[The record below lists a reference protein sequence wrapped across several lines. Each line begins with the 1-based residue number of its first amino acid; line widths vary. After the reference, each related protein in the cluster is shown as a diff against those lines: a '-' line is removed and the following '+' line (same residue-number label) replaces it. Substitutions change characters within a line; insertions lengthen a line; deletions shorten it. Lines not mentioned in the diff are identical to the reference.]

1 MIHLSQNFDL
11 IHSMK
16 HCNVALCGC
25 GTVGLGVAEALL
37 GAGAL
42 AERLGAHIRL
52 SHVVDLRADEVRA
65 ELGDPEGVIFTDDL
79 NVPLQDPDV
88 DIVVELI
95 GGVNIARDLTE
106 RAFQAGKDV
115 VTANKALLAEHGDAL
130 YRAAREHGRSIAFG
144 AAVAGCIPVVAALRS
159 GFVGDTIESVYGIVN
174 GTCNYVLT
182 RMLGSDM
189 TYDDALAEAQAK
201 GYAEADPAL
210 DVGGHDSAHK
220 LAVLARLAFGLS
232 IPLDEIPCEGI
243 SDVDLCDLQ
252 YADQLGYTLKLLAIG
267 VRRGERIAL
276 RVHPALL
283 HHDHPM
289 AVVGDAF
296 NAVCLH
302 GSMSGEVVLTGR
314 GAGRYPT
321 ASAVVA
327 DIARVAMG
335 TYQTEFAGLSQ
346 FGSVPDAQLV
356 PFGQMTMRY
365 YLRLHCHDEPGA
377 MAMVTRTL
385 ADEGISIASVRQ
397 HEPSA
402 SDASEY
408 VPVIF
413 MTHLAE
419 EAAMRRALAAIN
431 AHASICAERT
441 RMLRVADI

>member
-1 MIHLSQNFDL
+1 
-11 IHSMK
+11 MK
-16 HCNVALCGC
+16 HCTVALCGC

-42 AERLGAHIRL
+42 ADRLGDCIRL
-52 SHVVDLRADEVRA
+52 RYVVDLRADELRT
-65 ELGDPEGVIFTDDL
+65 ELAAPDGVVFTNDL
-79 NVPLQDPDV
+79 DVPLQDPDV
-88 DIVVELI
+88 DVVVELI
-95 GGVNIARDLTE
+95 GGVTVARDLTQ
-106 RAFQAGKDV
+106 RALAAGKDV

-130 YRAAREHGRSIAFG
+130 YRTAREHGRSIAFG
-144 AAVAGCIPVVAALRS
+144 AAVAGCIPVIAALRS
-159 GFVGDTIESVYGIVN
+159 GLVGDTIESVYGIVN

-182 RMLGSDM
+182 RMLGSGM
-189 TYDDALAEAQAK
+189 TYDDALAEAQQK
-201 GYAEADPAL
+201 GYAEADPTL
-210 DVGGHDSAHK
+210 DVDGHDSAHK
-220 LAVLARLAFGLS
+220 LAVLARLAFGLN

-243 SDVDLCDLQ
+243 SSVDLCDLQ

-267 VRRGERIAL
+267 VRRDEQVAL

-283 HHDHPM
+283 HHEHPM
-289 AVVGDAF
+289 AGVGDAF

-346 FGSVPDAQLV
+346 FGAVPDAKLV
-356 PFGQMTMRY
+356 PFGRMQMRY
-365 YLRLHCHDEPGA
+365 YLRLHCHDEPGV
-377 MAMVTRTL
+377 MAMVARAL

-397 HEPSA
+397 HEPA

-413 MTHLAE
+413 MTHQAE
-419 EAAMRRALAAIN
+419 EAAMRRALVTIN
-431 AHASICAERT
+431 DHASICAERT
-441 RMLRVADI
+441 RMFRVADI

>member
-1 MIHLSQNFDL
+1 
-11 IHSMK
+11 MK
-16 HCNVALCGC
+16 HCTVALYGC

-37 GAGAL
+37 AGGAL
-42 AERLGAHIRL
+42 TERLGARIRL
-52 SHVVDLRADEVRA
+52 GYVVDLLVDEVRA
-65 ELGDPEGVIFTDDL
+65 ELGNPEGVVFTDDL
-79 NVPLQDPDV
+79 DAPFQDPDV

-95 GGVNIARDLTE
+95 GGVDLARDLTE
-106 RAFQAGKDV
+106 RALRAGKDV
-115 VTANKALLAEHGDAL
+115 VTANKALLAKHGDEL
-130 YRAAREHGRSIAFG
+130 YRTAREHGRSIAFG
-144 AAVAGCIPVVAALRS
+144 AAVAGCIPVIAALRS
-159 GFVGDTIESVYGIVN
+159 GLVADTIESVYGIVN

-201 GYAEADPAL
+201 GYAEANPAL
-210 DVGGHDSAHK
+210 DVNGNDSAHK
-220 LAVLARLAFGLS
+220 LAVLARMAFGVNVA
-232 IPLDEIPCEGI
+232 LDEIPCEGI
-243 SDVDLCDLQ
+243 SNVDLCDLQ

-267 VRRGERIAL
+267 VRRDDRVAL

-289 AVVGDAF
+289 AIVGDAF

-302 GSMSGEVVLTGR
+302 GSMSDEVVLTGR

-335 TYQTEFAGLSQ
+335 TYQTEFADLAQ

-356 PFGQMTMRY
+356 PFGQMQMRY

-377 MAMVTRTL
+377 MAMAAQTL

-397 HEPSA
+397 HEPSPT
-402 SDASEY
+402 DASEY

-413 MTHLAE
+413 MTHVAE
-419 EAAMRRALAAIN
+419 EAAMRRALAKIN
-431 AHASICAERT
+431 EHASICAERT